1 MTQALPTFSISIET
15 ANLADTSPARF
26 ARVLKSLAD
35 QDYPITNAQEVVV
48 ADTGRWPEQLL
59 REMCAPYP
67 WLTIVAVE
75 REAGYTDCKMQSVPH
90 MTGEI
95 VFFCDADVIYE
106 PGWLRLMLTAFN
118 EHPEIKVIGG
128 DTGVDEAV
136 RESGVFGLAM
146 AIVFLFP
153 PFSDQKEIR
162 TKHYY
167 EGNNVGFRRELLLRY
182 PAPTS
187 LPVKRANLFIHNT
200 LLKRKG
206 FSIWHQPRARGH
218 HPLPKGITGFVSEF
232 WNMGR
237 DSAYV
242 SHFFR
247 DFSGRSYL
255 DGSRLHR
262 RLHRAA
268 TVLQRDPKRWLLL
281 PLALPIILLGVLIYT
296 VARACGLLRR
306 PPKPGNLQEIWGD
319 ALPN

>member
-1 MTQALPTFSISIET
+1 MTPTFSINIET
-15 ANLADTSPARF
+15 ANLGDTSPERF

-35 QDYPITNAQEVVV
+35 QDYPITNAEQVVV
-48 ADTGRWPEQLL
+48 ADTGRWPEELL
-59 REMCAPYP
+59 RERCAPYS
-67 WLTIVAVE
+67 WITIVAVE
-75 REAGYTDCKMQSVPH
+75 PGAGYTDCKMQSVPH

-95 VFFCDADVIYE
+95 LFFCDADVIYE
-106 PGWLRLMLTAFN
+106 SSWLRQMLSALS
-118 EHPEIKVIGG
+118 EHPEIEVLGG

-136 RESGVFGLAM
+136 RESGAFGLAM
-146 AIVFLFP
+146 AIAFLFP

-167 EGNNVGFRRELLLRY
+167 EGNNVAFRRELLLRY

-206 FSIWHQPRARGH
+206 FTIWHHPRARGH
-218 HPLPKGITGFVSEF
+218 HPLPEGLGGFLSEF

-242 SHFFR
+242 SHFFS

-255 DGSRLHR
+255 DESRFKR

-268 TVLQRDPKRWLLL
+268 AVLRRDPKRWLLL
-281 PLALPIILLGVLIYT
+281 PLALPVIFLGLLIYT
-296 VARACGLLRR
+296 VARAFGLLRR
-306 PPKPGNLQEIWGD
+306 PPRPENLQQIWGD
-319 ALPN
+319 ILP